1 MYLICPLSCFV
12 HSMRIFYSS
21 THVFSLCSTMLL
33 SRICHLDKN
42 TKCCIPIVFLLFPF
56 FYSLTILCIHF
67 SLHFILSLTCLL
79 FLFAHC
85 FSSDLFFLPFFQLIV
100 SILSP
105 SFGCLSSFY
114 LFFLLTVFLLS
125 TFSLYSLSFFF
136 LLLLSTHC
144 LLFSFFV
151 LLIVFFFFLFLLH
164 VLLLPLNSN

>member
-12 HSMRIFYSS
+12 HSMRFFYSS

-85 FSSDLFFLPFFQLIV
+85 FFLTYSFSLSFNSLSLSCLLLSD
-100 SILSP
+100 
-105 SFGCLSSFY
+105 
-114 LFFLLTVFLLS
+114 VFLLS
-125 TFSLYSLSFFF
+125 TSSFCSLFFFF
-136 LLLLSTHC
+136 LLFPFTHC
-144 LLFSFFV
+144 LSSFSSFF
-151 LLIVFFFFLFLLH
+151 LLIVFFSPSSFYSLFSSSFYFFFMSFFL
-164 VLLLPLNSN
+164 